1 MPLTP
6 FDPFAEPQWIKI
18 TFSAIRLQYRHVT
31 EKTGLRGVPSPL
43 SACHTGGL
51 PCVTLPSPPHH
62 CWVSCSLFLG
72 LLLAVPTEH
81 MLRQNQKSSNTADNR
96 RVSTQNAL
104 ARAVARRGMFMFIQ
118 TYKRR
123 ITGLPPS
130 APAASSAKASW
141 LARLRRS
148 RNPKKRDTGWAGRF
162 TPKSW
167 TQAVQPS
174 GPGRGA

>member
-1 MPLTP
+1 
-6 FDPFAEPQWIKI
+6 
-18 TFSAIRLQYRHVT
+18 
-31 EKTGLRGVPSPL
+31 
-43 SACHTGGL
+43 
-51 PCVTLPSPPHH
+51 
-62 CWVSCSLFLG
+62 
-72 LLLAVPTEH
+72 

-148 RNPKKRDTGWAGRF
+148 RNPKKR
-162 TPKSW
+162 
-167 TQAVQPS
+167 
-174 GPGRGA
+174 